1 MLYDHDVVTVVVLDA
16 PKPSH
21 KYPTFWPEFGRP
33 RKYGP
38 VFSVEQVK
46 LETDLD
52 ANKDLTGSEIENAE
66 LIDKKDTFISVRVN
80 ISKKEVAPHRKT
92 QTLYV
97 DDKQAGK
104 QMSALTNLVT
114 SVGVS
119 VPARKCKI
127 FQVTSDTR
135 TPAVLAQMISA
146 AVDWR
151 QSEKPE
157 SPVAVVTC
165 DGAVGAGV
173 LCAAGQSWDQV
184 NRDGFVDMVHAVR
197 SVRIS
202 RPQLVCSVEEY
213 NMAREIVSILV
224 GKK

>member
-80 ISKKEVAPHRKT
+80 ISFWFSYHQLNHE
-92 QTLYV
+92 
-97 DDKQAGK
+97 
-104 QMSALTNLVT
+104 T
-114 SVGVS
+114 S
-119 VPARKCKI
+119 K
-127 FQVTSDTR
+127 
-135 TPAVLAQMISA
+135 
-146 AVDWR
+146 
-151 QSEKPE
+151 
-157 SPVAVVTC
+157 
-165 DGAVGAGV
+165 
-173 LCAAGQSWDQV
+173 
-184 NRDGFVDMVHAVR
+184 
-197 SVRIS
+197 
-202 RPQLVCSVEEY
+202 
-213 NMAREIVSILV
+213 
-224 GKK
+224 